1 MIDPFWPQITTCLRD
16 TLLKNLPFHSPHQEA
31 LGVFFLLPECPV
43 MHDYN
48 NWESLVVP
56 FAEVLYKMRGQ
67 SSEVLGKIDGLRL
80 KIRDCLLNGNTC
92 LVELRQNLGDCEHI
106 RGF

>member
-1 MIDPFWPQITTCLRD
+1 
-16 TLLKNLPFHSPHQEA
+16 
-31 LGVFFLLPECPV
+31 

>member
-1 MIDPFWPQITTCLRD
+1 M
-16 TLLKNLPFHSPHQEA
+16 
-31 LGVFFLLPECPV
+31 
-43 MHDYN
+43 
-48 NWESLVVP
+48 VP